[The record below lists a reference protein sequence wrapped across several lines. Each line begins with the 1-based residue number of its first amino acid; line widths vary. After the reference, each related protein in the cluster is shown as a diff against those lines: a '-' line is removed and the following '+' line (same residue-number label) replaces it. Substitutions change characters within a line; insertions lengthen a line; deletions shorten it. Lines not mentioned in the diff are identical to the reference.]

1 MAKAASATSSATRVR
16 LKPGREKSL
25 LRQHPWVFSGAIDQV
40 DGTPGVGATVIIH
53 ASDGRFL
60 AQAGYSPASQIRARV
75 WTWDRDETIDGSFFA
90 KRVRAALVRRGG
102 YPIDPDTR
110 SAARMINAE
119 ADGLPGVIVDRYA
132 AVAVLQFLAA
142 GAERWRAEI
151 TAAVLEHSGCS
162 SAYERSD
169 ADVRALEGLSSRRG
183 VLQGDEPPATIEID
197 EPAGGRVVTFL
208 IDVREGHKT
217 GGYLDQAGNRA
228 RVGALAAG
236 AEVLNCFCYTG
247 GFSLHALANG
257 ATKVISVDSSADS
270 MALGQRML
278 LRNEFDQARA
288 EWVDADVF
296 AALRK
301 KRDQG
306 AGFDVIILDP
316 PKFAPTAGHVERA
329 ARAYKDINML
339 AFKLLRPGGWLATFS
354 CSGGVAPE
362 LFQKIVAGAAADAG
376 VDAEIVDR
384 FGAGPDHPVVIS
396 FPEGE
401 YLKGL
406 LLKKR

>member
-1 MAKAASATSSATRVR
+1 MAKAGGAASATPSATRVR

-25 LRQHPWVFSGAIDQV
+25 LRHHPWVFSGAIDQV
-40 DGTPGVGATVIIH
+40 DGTPGVGATVSIH

-75 WTWDRDETIDGSFFA
+75 WSWDRDETIDGSFFA
-90 KRVRAALVRRGG
+90 NRVRAALVRRGG
-102 YPIDPDTR
+102 YPIGPDTR

-151 TAAVLEHSGCS
+151 TTAVLEHSGCS

-169 ADVRALEGLSSRRG
+169 ADVRELEGLSSRRG
-183 VLQGDEPPATIEID
+183 VLHGDEPPAMIEID
-197 EPAGGRVVTFL
+197 EPAGGHVVTFL

-257 ATKVISVDSSADS
+257 ATKVVSIDSSADS

-278 LRNEFDQARA
+278 LRNAFAEARA

-296 AALRK
+296 AELRK

-316 PKFAPTAGHVERA
+316 PK
-329 ARAYKDINML
+329 
-339 AFKLLRPGGWLATFS
+339 
-354 CSGGVAPE
+354 
-362 LFQKIVAGAAADAG
+362 
-376 VDAEIVDR
+376 
-384 FGAGPDHPVVIS
+384 
-396 FPEGE
+396 
-401 YLKGL
+401 
-406 LLKKR
+406 